1 MGLGSIPGGGTKNM
15 VGWPSGLGG
24 GLQNLLHQF
33 ESDSDLNKIH
43 GCGATVAYGSP
54 KPLMGVRISPSV
66 RMVLWC
72 NGLAHETTDFGVWV
86 RVLIELLIRK
96 VKQLHWSGDM
106 S

>member
-1 MGLGSIPGGGTKNM
+1 M

-33 ESDSDLNKIH
+33 ESDSDLIIR
-43 GCGATVAYGSP
+43 GCGAMVAYGSP

-66 RMVLWC
+66 QMVLWC
-72 NGLAHETTDFGVWV
+72 NGLAHEATDLGVWF
-86 RVLIELLIRK
+86 RVLIELRK
-96 VKQLHWSGDM
+96 EGSHSGLVHR